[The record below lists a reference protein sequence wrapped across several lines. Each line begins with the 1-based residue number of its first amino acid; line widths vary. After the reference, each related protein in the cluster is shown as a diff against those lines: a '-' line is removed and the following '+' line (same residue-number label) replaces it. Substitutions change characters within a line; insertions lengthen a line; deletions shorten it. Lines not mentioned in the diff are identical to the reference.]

1 MKLLIDM
8 NLWPG
13 WVQFLGGCGIEA
25 KHWSSIGHAAAEDTE
40 IAVYAREHGFVIL
53 TQDTDFGT
61 ILAITQE
68 TKPSVIQIRSD
79 DAAPEAIGRRVVHAL
94 KQMQSELQ
102 AGAILTIDVS
112 RARLRLLPFE

>member
-8 NLWPG
+8 NLSPEWVPFLASAGVEPEHWP
-13 WVQFLGGCGIEA
+13 
-25 KHWSSIGHAAAEDTE
+25 SIGHADAEDIE
-40 IAVYAREHGFVIL
+40 IATYAREHGFVIL

-68 TKPSVIQIRSD
+68 TKPSVVQIRSD
-79 DAAPEAIGRRVVHAL
+79 DAAPEAIGARVVQAL
-94 KQMQSELQ
+94 KQMRAELA

-112 RARLRLLPFE
+112 RACLRLLPFE